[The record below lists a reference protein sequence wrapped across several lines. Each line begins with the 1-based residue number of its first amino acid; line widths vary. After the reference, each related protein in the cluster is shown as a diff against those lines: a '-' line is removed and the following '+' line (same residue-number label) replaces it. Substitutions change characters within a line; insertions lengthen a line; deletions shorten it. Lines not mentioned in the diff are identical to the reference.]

1 MEKRYFITLDTELKT
16 ELACNYG
23 ECITTVE
30 IPGRIISLFLL
41 DWFFVEIHIDKK
53 KKKLLEVSVQDD
65 PDILYAYLADLDIN
79 DLLRLN

>member
-1 MEKRYFITLDTELKT
+1 MKT

-41 DWFFVEIHIDKK
+41 DWFFVEIHIDHKR
-53 KKKLLEVSVQDD
+53 KKLLEVNIQDD
-65 PDILYAYLADLDIN
+65 PDILYAYLGDLDISG
-79 DLLRLN
+79 LLTIH